1 MEAGGLTPKQSWY
14 TFVYF
19 RFVRSFMT
27 ATKLCACCSSG
38 QTWRAR
44 APNISHGPG
53 LVGGARPGR
62 LMLSA
67 RGLKSFS
74 KTLQKGICL
83 GVKGGGGYLVRVFEQ
98 GVVPQAAR
106 ADEFEL

>member
-1 MEAGGLTPKQSWY
+1 MRAAPVSI
-14 TFVYF
+14 
-19 RFVRSFMT
+19 
-27 ATKLCACCSSG
+27 SG
-38 QTWRAR
+38 ER

>member
-1 MEAGGLTPKQSWY
+1 
-14 TFVYF
+14 
-19 RFVRSFMT
+19 
-27 ATKLCACCSSG
+27 
-38 QTWRAR
+38 
-44 APNISHGPG
+44 
-53 LVGGARPGR
+53 
-62 LMLSA
+62 MLSA

-98 GVVPQAAR
+98 GVMPQAAR

>member
-1 MEAGGLTPKQSWY
+1 MKLARSRSIKQS
-14 TFVYF
+14 
-19 RFVRSFMT
+19 
-27 ATKLCACCSSG
+27 C
-38 QTWRAR
+38 RAR

-74 KTLQKGICL
+74 ITLQKGIRL
-83 GVKGGGGYLVRVFEQ
+83 GVKGGGGYLFRVLEQ